1 MTYQTFNLYHSFILG
16 EFDFICP
23 FEDHEMLIHE
33 DIEAILNFF
42 TEFDGGLG
50 VLFLIDYYLTAL
62 LEDAGGDAVAEENV
76 HYVV

>member
-1 MTYQTFNLYHSFILG
+1 
-16 EFDFICP
+16 
-23 FEDHEMLIHE
+23 MLIHE
-33 DIEAILNFF
+33 DIKAILNFF